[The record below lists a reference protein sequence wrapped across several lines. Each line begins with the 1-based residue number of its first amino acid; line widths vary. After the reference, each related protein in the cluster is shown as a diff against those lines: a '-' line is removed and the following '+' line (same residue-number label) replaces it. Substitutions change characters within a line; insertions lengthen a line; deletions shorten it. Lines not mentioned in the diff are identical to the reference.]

1 VNVSPDIADHAPRI
15 LIVDDERKNR
25 QLLEVMLAPEGF
37 QLLTASSGEEALA
50 MVAQQQPDV
59 ILLDVMMP
67 GTNGYRVADQIKGNL
82 DTKNIPIIMITALS
96 SRDARMQALSAG
108 AEDFL
113 TKPVDRAEL
122 CMRVRNLSRL
132 KTYGDYYEQQAAILA
147 EQAALLDLAQDA
159 IVALDLQSRV
169 LFWSRGAEVMYGWL
183 RAETRGRNATDL
195 LRAEYSEPVE
205 LIQAVLLRE
214 GRWEGEAIHYRSD
227 GRRLIV
233 ASRWALHRDSDGA
246 PVRVLTINND
256 ITHRKEADAE
266 RFLLTERLSLA
277 TAVAKVGVWEW
288 ELASD
293 MLTWDATMFDI
304 YCIPPVVSIPY
315 ARWSAMVHPE
325 DLAAAEA
332 KLETVIQQNGQGSGE
347 YRIILADGS
356 VRHISSVKGVVL
368 DSAGEVIRLI
378 GVNMDITDRKRLEE
392 DIRASEETFRAAME
406 HASIGMALVE
416 PGGRWLKVNSAI
428 CEMLGFTDIELLR
441 TDYQSLTHTDDLE
454 ADLEIVRQM
463 LAGTIHTY
471 QIEKRYRRKDGHF
484 IWALLNASL
493 VRNADASPRYFVLQS
508 QDITAR
514 KEVDRIKSEFIAT
527 VSHELRTPLTS
538 IQGSLGLVA
547 AGAAGPLPEKAA
559 HLIDVAY
566 SNAGRLNLIIN
577 DILDVEKIDC
587 GKMTLDLANHS
598 LAALVE
604 KAVEE
609 NRGYA
614 QSYQVRFVFPM
625 ALPNVMAR
633 VDPSRILQVLA
644 NILSNAAKYSPA
656 EGSVEIGMTVDGAT
670 ARISVTD
677 HGPGI
682 PASFRHRIFER
693 FSQADGSDSRQKG
706 GTGLGLTISK
716 ALVEQMGGTI
726 GYESNAGIATTFF
739 FELPVTTD

>member
-1 VNVSPDIADHAPRI
+1 VNASPDIADHAPRI

-50 MVAQQQPDV
+50 MVARQPPDV

-82 DTKNIPIIMITALS
+82 DTKNIPIIMITALN

-159 IVALDLQSRV
+159 IVALDLTNRV
-169 LFWSRGAEVMYGWL
+169 LFWSRGAEVMYGWPRGEAL
-183 RAETRGRNATDL
+183 GRNTTDL
-195 LRAEYSEPVE
+195 LHTEYSEPVE
-205 LIQAVLLRE
+205 LIEAALLRE
-214 GRWEGEAIHYRSD
+214 GRWEGEAIHYRRD
-227 GRRLIV
+227 GRRLVV
-233 ASRWALHRDSDGA
+233 ASRWALHRDIDGA

-256 ITHRKEADAE
+256 ITE
-266 RFLLTERLSLA
+266 
-277 TAVAKVGVWEW
+277 
-288 ELASD
+288 
-293 MLTWDATMFDI
+293 
-304 YCIPPVVSIPY
+304 
-315 ARWSAMVHPE
+315 
-325 DLAAAEA
+325 
-332 KLETVIQQNGQGSGE
+332 
-347 YRIILADGS
+347 
-356 VRHISSVKGVVL
+356 
-368 DSAGEVIRLI
+368 
-378 GVNMDITDRKRLEE
+378 RKRLEE
-392 DIRASEETFRAAME
+392 DMRASEETFRAAME

-416 PGGRWLKVNSAI
+416 PGGRWLKVNGAI
-428 CEMLGFTDIELLR
+428 CEMLGFTDVELLR
-441 TDYQSLTHTDDLE
+441 MDYQSLTHTDDLE
-454 ADLEIVRQM
+454 ADMGIVRQM

-493 VRNADASPRYFVLQS
+493 VHNADGSPRYFVLQS

-566 SNAGRLNLIIN
+566 SNAGRLALIIN
-577 DILDVEKIDC
+577 DILDVEKIDG
-587 GKMTLDLANHS
+587 GKMTLELANHS
-598 LAALVE
+598 LAALIE
-604 KAVEE
+604 RAVEE
-609 NRGYA
+609 NRGFA
-614 QSYQVRFVFPM
+614 QSYQMKFVLPE
-625 ALPNVMAR
+625 ALPNVMACIDANR
-633 VDPSRILQVLA
+633 LLQVLA
-644 NILSNAAKYSPA
+644 NLLSNAAKYSPA
-656 EGSVEIGMTVDGAT
+656 GASVEVGMAVDGAT
-670 ARISVTD
+670 VRISVTD

-682 PASFRHRIFER
+682 PTSFEHRIFER

-716 ALVEQMGGTI
+716 ALIEQMGGTI
-726 GYESNAGIATTFF
+726 GYASNAGIATTFF
-739 FELPVTTD
+739 FELPVAND